1 MYLVNETAEIS
12 GVSIRTLHYY
22 DQIGLLSPS
31 KADNQ
36 YRYYT
41 DVDFERLQ
49 MILFY
54 KYLGFTLKEIKELL
68 SQSQK
73 ENLEI
78 LFQQLNMLKKE
89 KQKLDKIIHTLE
101 NTIRSSKG
109 EMKMSNKEKFE
120 GFNFNSKDQYKVALL
135 RKPA

>member
-120 GFNFNSKDQYKVALL
+120 GFNFNSKDQYKEAI
-135 RKPA
+135 